1 MGEAE
6 GGSLPLSV
14 PLTQP
19 IAGLEWFD
27 LDDTDSLELNKL
39 VEQYQLHE
47 LDVEDVRHGCQR
59 PKIDEHPDY
68 IFVVLKELKSNK
80 TIDFDDFYAFVG
92 RNFLLT
98 IHPGPSDTIAN
109 VVRRAQEDKVTRF
122 DRIFYFCFDD
132 IVDDFLPVL
141 DGLADE
147 TSAIEDEVL
156 EHPTPQM
163 LRRIFEVKRKLIDFR
178 RNAGAMRE
186 AANSIQRIEHGV
198 IGDDLD
204 EYLRDIYDH
213 LIRTVELIESYRD
226 LLSGSLDIYLSA
238 VANRT
243 NEVMKVL
250 TIWGTVALPL
260 VIITGFFG
268 MNLPLP
274 LQNTHHGTALA
285 VGIMLASTAAVL
297 LYFKRKG
304 WY

>member
-1 MGEAE
+1 VGEVESA
-6 GGSLPLSV
+6 LALSV

-19 IAGLEWFD
+19 IAGLDWFD
-27 LDDTDSLELNKL
+27 LDDPDSLELSKL
-39 VEQYQLHE
+39 ADRYQLHE
-47 LDVEDVRHGCQR
+47 LDIEDVRHGCQR

-68 IFVVLKELKSNK
+68 IFVVLKELKSDK
-80 TIDFDDFYAFVG
+80 TIDFDDFYVFVG

-98 IHPGPSDTIAN
+98 IHPGASDTIAN
-109 VVRRAQEDKVTRF
+109 VVRRAQEDGEKRL

-132 IVDDFLPVL
+132 VVDDFLPVL
-141 DGLADE
+141 DGLAEE

-156 EHPTPQM
+156 EHPTPDM
-163 LRRIFEVKRKLIDFR
+163 LRRIFQVKRKLIDFR
-178 RNAGAMRE
+178 RNVAAMRE

-274 LQNTHHGTALA
+274 LQNTPHGTALA
-285 VGIMLASTAAVL
+285 VGIMLASTAVTL

-304 WY
+304 WF